1 MSVSRALAATTI
13 LSLAAMMT
21 PAAFAADLSG
31 GEDTPT
37 PPYEEK
43 ASGGWSGL
51 YFGATGDYAF
61 RRGTTD
67 APAAANVNGFGF
79 GGFAG
84 AQLQNGRMVY
94 GAEADA
100 GLDGANGP
108 IGATTLNRGL
118 EGSLRARLG
127 YAVSDDLLIYGTGGG
142 AARNVSIT
150 DAGGT
155 DRGIA
160 LGWTAGAGLDVKAIG
175 NTFVRGEY
183 RYTNYG
189 DKTLDT
195 GSGAQAIGLSGS
207 TVRLGLG
214 VKF

>member
-1 MSVSRALAATTI
+1 MSISRTAATAVIVTLTAI
-13 LSLAAMMT
+13 APVT
-21 PAAFAADLSG
+21 AFAADLSG

-43 ASGGWSGL
+43 SSGGWSGL

-67 APAAANVNGFGF
+67 APAAANVNGLGF

-84 AQLQNGRMVY
+84 AQMQSGRMVY

-100 GLDGANGP
+100 GLDGAHGP
-108 IGATTLNRGL
+108 IGTTTLNRGL

-150 DAGGT
+150 DAGGS
-155 DRGIA
+155 DNGIA

-183 RYTNYG
+183 RYTGFG

-195 GSGAQAIGLSGS
+195 GSGAQSIGLSGS